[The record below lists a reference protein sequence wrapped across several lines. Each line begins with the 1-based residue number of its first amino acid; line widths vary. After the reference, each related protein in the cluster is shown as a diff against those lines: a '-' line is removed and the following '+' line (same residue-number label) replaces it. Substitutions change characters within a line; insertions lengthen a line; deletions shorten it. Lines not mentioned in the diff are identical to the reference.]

1 MSERWTELE
10 LAQYV
15 EKNPRALRSNPLA
28 PVKPSELV
36 DTEFIEPT
44 VSKYNNQKTPAFGI
58 MFASKKEANRYEQ
71 LKLMESGGV
80 VRNIKIQV
88 RYRLEVN
95 GVHIC
100 DYIADFV
107 YLDKMSKRGAD
118 PWVQV
123 VEDTKGVRTAV
134 YKLKK
139 KLMLAIYGIEI
150 RET

>member
-1 MSERWTELE
+1 MSTRWTPQD
-10 LAQYV
+10 LAEYQARRGV
-15 EKNPRALRSNPLA
+15 GIEIAGGPR
-28 PVKPSELV
+28 
-36 DTEFIEPT
+36 

-71 LKLMESGGV
+71 LRLMEIGGLV
-80 VRNIKIQV
+80 KNIKIQV

-95 GVHIC
+95 GMHIC

-107 YLDKMSKRGAD
+107 YLDKIKKSKSD
-118 PWVQV
+118 PWVEV

-139 KLMLAIYGIEI
+139 KLMLALHGIEI

>member
-1 MSERWTELE
+1 MNDRWTPQD
-10 LAQYV
+10 LAEYQTRRAGV
-15 EKNPRALRSNPLA
+15 RIGIEGEPR
-28 PVKPSELV
+28 
-36 DTEFIEPT
+36 

-71 LKLMESGGV
+71 LRLMEIGGV
-80 VRNIKIQV
+80 VKNIKIQV

-95 GVHIC
+95 GIHIC

-107 YLDKMSKRGAD
+107 YLDKLQKSESD
-118 PWVQV
+118 PWVEV

-139 KLMLAIYGIEI
+139 KLMLALYGITI